1 MFIDEKNYFGK
12 YTAEDLAQEYGTP
25 LYVYNENVLRE
36 SMRDV
41 SNIIT
46 SYPYRANFSM
56 KANSNPEILKLVLDE
71 GLNADA
77 MSDNEIRI
85 LQYAGFPS
93 DRIFFVPNNVSIDE
107 IKFAVDNNIIVSLDS
122 LDQLD
127 LYGSY
132 FPNTKCAVRINPG
145 TGAGHH
151 DKVVTAG
158 KNTKFAIQESEI
170 DGIFE
175 IAEIYNLRICGIN
188 QHVGSLFMDPAPFL
202 KATENLLRIAKK
214 FKDLDFIDFGGGFG
228 IPYRKLDGENR
239 FDFDAFREGFE
250 KLISDFVKEYGKT
263 PLFKTEP
270 GRYCVAEGGVLLGR
284 VHAVK
289 NNSGK
294 TYAGTDI
301 GMNVL
306 MRPVLYDSY
315 HEVLVYRDGRYVE
328 PSAND
333 KEITVTG
340 NICETGDI
348 IAKERVLPEM
358 QRGDLICVMDAGA
371 YGYSMASNY
380 NARLRPAEV
389 LITKDGEAR
398 LIRRREKFTD
408 LFNLFI

>member
-12 YTAEDLAQEYGTP
+12 YTAEDLAKEYGTP

-77 MSDNEIRI
+77 LSDNEIRI

-175 IAEIYNLRICGIN
+175 IAEKYNLRICGIN

-306 MRPVLYDSY
+306 MRPVLYDAY

-358 QRGDLICVMDAGA
+358 KRGDLICVMDAGA

>member
-12 YTAEDLAQEYGTP
+12 YTAEDLAKEYGTP

-41 SNIIT
+41 SKIIT

-170 DGIFE
+170 DGICE
-175 IAEIYNLRICGIN
+175 IAEKYNLRICGIN

-239 FDFDAFREGFE
+239 FDFDAFRDGFE

>member
-1 MFIDEKNYFGK
+1 M
-12 YTAEDLAQEYGTP
+12 P
-25 LYVYNENVLRE
+25 
-36 SMRDV
+36 
-41 SNIIT
+41 
-46 SYPYRANFSM
+46 
-56 KANSNPEILKLVLDE
+56 
-71 GLNADA
+71 
-77 MSDNEIRI
+77 
-85 LQYAGFPS
+85 
-93 DRIFFVPNNVSIDE
+93 
-107 IKFAVDNNIIVSLDS
+107 
-122 LDQLD
+122 
-127 LYGSY
+127 
-132 FPNTKCAVRINPG
+132 
-145 TGAGHH
+145 
-151 DKVVTAG
+151 
-158 KNTKFAIQESEI
+158 
-170 DGIFE
+170 
-175 IAEIYNLRICGIN
+175 
-188 QHVGSLFMDPAPFL
+188 
-202 KATENLLRIAKK
+202 
-214 FKDLDFIDFGGGFG
+214 FGGGFG

-289 NNSGK
+289 NNSGR

-306 MRPVLYDSY
+306 ARPTLYDSW
-315 HEVLVYRDGRYVE
+315 HDIEIIRDGKVVARKDME
-328 PSAND
+328 
-333 KEITVTG
+333 EITVTG

>member
-12 YTAEDLAQEYGTP
+12 YTAEELAKEYGTP

-107 IKFAVDNNIIVSLDS
+107 IKFAVENNIIVSLDS

-151 DKVVTAG
+151 EKVVTAG

-170 DGIFE
+170 DRIFE
-175 IAEIYNLRICGIN
+175 ISEKYNLRVCGIN

-214 FKDLDFIDFGGGFG
+214 FDNLDFIDFGGGFG
-228 IPYRKLDGENR
+228 IPYHKMDGENR

-250 KLISDFVKEYGKT
+250 KLIADFVKEYGKV

-289 NNSGK
+289 DNSGK
-294 TYAGTDI
+294 AYAGTDI

-315 HEVLVYRDGRYVE
+315 HEVVVFRDGKYVT
-328 PSAND
+328 PSEND
-333 KEITVTG
+333 KEITITG

-348 IAKERVLPEM
+348 IAKERVLPEIK
-358 QRGDLICVMDAGA
+358 RGDLICVMDAGA

>member
-12 YTAEDLAQEYGTP
+12 YTAEDLAKEYGTP

-41 SNIIT
+41 SKIIT

-175 IAEIYNLRICGIN
+175 IAEKYNLRICGIN

-239 FDFDAFREGFE
+239 FDFDAFRDGFE

>member
-175 IAEIYNLRICGIN
+175 IAEKYNLRICGIN

-239 FDFDAFREGFE
+239 FDFDTFREGFE

-315 HEVLVYRDGRYVE
+315 HEVLVYRDGIYVE